1 MRIEEVEALAD
12 KFLDEEIFQDR
23 YYAAE
28 FLWSGFEQ
36 TIEALRSEAWH
47 PIERAEEMGVESGS
61 RYLVAFARLQPD
73 FAVYIL
79 GKWYKSGVQ
88 VETPT
93 HFKLIS
99 PPEENYFETYH
110 CTGSYIG
117 NKFIGTS
124 VGEGD
129 GDGEYLV

>member
-1 MRIEEVEALAD
+1 MRIEEVEEMFNDWAN
-12 KFLDEEIFQDR
+12 
-23 YYAAE
+23 AE
-28 FLWSGFEQ
+28 SSDVPYGILQ
-36 TIEALRSEAWH
+36 EALDALQAEAWY
-47 PIERAEEMGVESGS
+47 PIERAEEMGVKDGS

-99 PPEENYFETYH
+99 PPEVN
-110 CTGSYIG
+110 
-117 NKFIGTS
+117 
-124 VGEGD
+124 
-129 GDGEYLV
+129 